1 MVATTL
7 DAGRHYEEQGPPAP
21 LAVVVL
27 NFEVDFRERNGK
39 QVVADKVI
47 LGKIGDPQ
55 YRQEMWISRLS
66 GERCDDPRLWHEL
79 IKPAYDAW
87 KSGEEIAQQGTPLAV
102 LGTIAPRVIQ
112 QYRMLNIH
120 NVEQLGAVQDGDLP
134 RLGLGGQRNRDL
146 ARKYLEAAN
155 SETSKIA
162 AKQREQDEQIAKQ
175 AAEIEE
181 LKALLADKKKA
192 ATQKAAA

>member
-7 DAGRHYEEQGPPAP
+7 DAGRHYEEQGAPGP

-27 NFEVDFRERNGK
+27 AFEVDFRERDGK
-39 QVVADKVI
+39 QVAADKVI

-79 IKPAYDAW
+79 IKPAYEAW

-112 QYRMLNIH
+112 RYRLLNIH
-120 NVEQLGAVQDGDLP
+120 NVEQLSAIQDGDLP
-134 RLGLGGQRNRDL
+134 RLGLGGQRDREV

-155 SETSKIA
+155 SETAQIA
-162 AKQREQDEQIAKQ
+162 AKQRQQDDQIAKQ

-181 LKALLADKKKA
+181 LKAMLAERKKPA
-192 ATQKAAA
+192 KAAA

>member
-7 DAGRHYEEQGPPAP
+7 DAGRHYEEQGAPAP

-27 NFEVDFRERNGK
+27 AFEEDFRTRDGK
-39 QVVADKVI
+39 QVPADKVI

-66 GERCDDPRLWHEL
+66 GERCDEPRLWHEL
-79 IKPAYDAW
+79 IKPAYEAW
-87 KSGEEIAQQGTPLAV
+87 KSGEEIAQQGTPLAI
-102 LGTIAPRVIQ
+102 LGTISPRAIQ
-112 QYRMLNIH
+112 QYRILNIH

-155 SETSKIA
+155 SETAQIA
-162 AKQREQDEQIAKQ
+162 AKQRKQDEQIERQ

-181 LKALLADKKKA
+181 LKALLKEKNAKAKA
-192 ATQKAAA
+192 A